1 MRQSYFAMGLV
12 LRSPDVVI
20 KGRYNRKCQQI
31 LPFISS
37 EIAGFFTSLICM
49 LYRSSSV
56 LFYYQSQASHDI
68 DIASCSS
75 SVHSS
80 LSFRQQQLLIW
91 ITSLNCKK
99 QTPKQLPKMTK
110 KLFYN
115 KPNYFLTEKN
125 FNFRIGTVPGS
136 GPSGRPSI

>member
-1 MRQSYFAMGLV
+1 MRPSSFVMGLV

-20 KGRYNRKCQQI
+20 KGRYNRKCWQI

-37 EIAGFFTSLICM
+37 EIADFTRLICM

-80 LSFRQQQLLIW
+80 LSFRLQQLLIW

-99 QTPKQLPKMTK
+99 TDTETVTK
-110 KLFYN
+110 EDKKIIL
-115 KPNYFLTEKN
+115 
-125 FNFRIGTVPGS
+125 
-136 GPSGRPSI
+136 

>member
-1 MRQSYFAMGLV
+1 MRPSSFVMGLV

-20 KGRYNRKCQQI
+20 KGRYNRKCWQI

-37 EIAGFFTSLICM
+37 EIADFTRLICM

-80 LSFRQQQLLIW
+80 LSFRLQQLLIW

-99 QTPKQLPKMTK
+99 NRHRNSYQRGQ
-110 KLFYN
+110 
-115 KPNYFLTEKN
+115 KN
-125 FNFRIGTVPGS
+125 HFITNAITFALKRT
-136 GPSGRPSI
+136 